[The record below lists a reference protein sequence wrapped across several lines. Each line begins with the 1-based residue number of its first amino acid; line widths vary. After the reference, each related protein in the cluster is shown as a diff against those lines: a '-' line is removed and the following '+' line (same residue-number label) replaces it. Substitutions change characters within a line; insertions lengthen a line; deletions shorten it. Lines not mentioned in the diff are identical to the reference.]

1 MAKSKAPAA
10 PAAKNGGAGQDSGE
24 NGDKNG
30 ITDGDDK
37 PIRNLYLVDGSGYL
51 FRAYHALPPMNR
63 PDGTPINAVYGF
75 CRMLVADLLDKPEV
89 DHVAMIL
96 DSSEVTFRN
105 KIYDKYKANRPPPPE
120 DLIPQFPLIREAAR
134 AFNLTVCELDGYEAD
149 DLIATYARLAVEAG
163 ATCTIVSSDKDLMQL
178 IRPGVEMMDP
188 IKKIKLGP
196 EAVMEKFGVTPDK
209 VVDVQ
214 ALIGDSVDN
223 VPGVPGIGPTAA
235 AASINKFGS
244 LDNLLEAVKDPE
256 KFAASFK
263 ADADAAESTVLKLL
277 GRPCKLAPTSKDL
290 GAILFDE
297 LKIPGAQRDK
307 KGNWDI
313 GNDALRGLS
322 AAHKVIPLIIE
333 CREKARA
340 ASAAAGWAEKIDKN
354 RELAKTSRELV
365 ELRDDVP
372 VPASPDSFDKKKPD
386 PNILLPWLKRQ
397 DFKSLL
403 TRFTGELGEA
413 TAPVEPT
420 PSAPRPAPPA
430 TPPKPAPAAQVKTNQ
445 PFTPTDY
452 ELIQDETALDAW
464 VAEAT
469 RAGTVA
475 FDCETDALD
484 ANNAKLVGVSMA
496 LLEGPWGNVNS
507 VRRRAAYLPLGHRE
521 PAGEA
526 QGALDLA
533 GSGTANAGE
542 GKLLAGQIP
551 LKTAVAKLKPLLE
564 DASVLKVGQ
573 NIKYD
578 MCIFRGLG
586 VEIGPVDDTMLLS
599 FVLDAGKHDHGMD
612 DLAKLYLGQ
621 DTIKFSDVAG
631 SGAKQ
636 VGFDRVPID
645 KARDYAAEDADV
657 TMQLWAQFKPRLA
670 QEQMVGVYETIE
682 RPLIPVLLGMEQ
694 AGIKI
699 DARRLKALSSD
710 FEKRML
716 ELEQELHKLAGRP
729 FNVGSPKQLGEI
741 LFDEQKLPGGRRNKN
756 GSWATDVSILEDLAA
771 QGHALPVKIMEHRQ
785 ISKLKGTYTDA
796 LVRELDAKTGR
807 VHTSYQM
814 TGAAT
819 GRLASTDPNLQNIPV
834 RTEEG
839 RKIRQAFIAEA
850 GHKLLSADYSQIEL
864 RLLAH
869 VADIASLKEA
879 FARGD
884 DIHAITASEMFGVPV
899 KGMDP
904 LVRRRA
910 KAINFGIIYGI
921 SAFGLA
927 NQLGIG
933 QQEAREYIA
942 KYFQRYP
949 GIRDYM
955 ETTKA
960 YARKNGYVKTPFG
973 RKIHLKYIADKS
985 QGMRA
990 FAERAAINAPLQGGA
1005 ADIIKRAM
1013 IRLPPAL
1020 RAARLKSRMLL
1031 QVHDEL
1037 LFEVPD
1043 KEIDKTKDVAR
1054 KVMEG
1059 AATLSVPLVVD
1070 TGVGDNWAAAH

>member
-1 MAKSKAPAA
+1 MARTKATAA
-10 PAAKNGGAGQDSGE
+10 ALAANGNSTGTAA
-24 NGDKNG
+24 
-30 ITDGDDK
+30 TAGDDK
-37 PIRNLYLVDGSGYL
+37 PIRHLYLVDGSGYL
-51 FRAYHALPPMNR
+51 FRAYHALPPMTR

-89 DHVAMIL
+89 DHIAMIL

-105 KIYDKYKANRPPPPE
+105 QIYDKYKANRPPPPE

-134 AFNLTVCELDGYEAD
+134 AFNVTVCELDGFEAD

-178 IRPGVEMMDP
+178 VRPGVEMMDP
-188 IKKIKLGP
+188 IKKTKIGP
-196 EAVMEKFGVTPDK
+196 AEVMEKFGVTPDK
-209 VVDVQ
+209 VVEVQ
-214 ALIGDSVDN
+214 ALAGDSTDN
-223 VPGVPGIGPTAA
+223 VPGVPGIGVKTAA
-235 AASINKFGS
+235 QLINEYGD
-244 LDNLLEAVKDPE
+244 LETLLQRAGDIKQPKRREA
-256 KFAASFK
+256 
-263 ADADAAESTVLKLL
+263 LL
-277 GRPCKLAPTSKDL
+277 QNA
-290 GAILFDE
+290 
-297 LKIPGAQRDK
+297 
-307 KGNWDI
+307 
-313 GNDALRGLS
+313 
-322 AAHKVIPLIIE
+322 
-333 CREKARA
+333 
-340 ASAAAGWAEKIDKN
+340 
-354 RELAKTSRELV
+354 ELARISRKLV
-365 ELRDDVP
+365 LLRDDA
-372 VPASPDSFDKKKPD
+372 PAPADPDTFDKRKPD
-386 PNILLPWLKRQ
+386 PNVLLPWLEQ
-397 DFKSLL
+397 QGFKSLL
-403 TRFTGELGEA
+403 QRYRGELGEA
-413 TAPVEPT
+413 SDPVAPAAAPVQPAVPAPT
-420 PSAPRPAPPA
+420 AARPAPA
-430 TPPKPAPAAQVKTNQ
+430 RARSNR
-445 PFTPTDY
+445 PFTQADY
-452 ELIQDETALDAW
+452 ELIQDETALDEW

-469 RAGTVA
+469 KAGVVA

-484 ANNAKLVGVSMA
+484 SNNAGLVGVSLA
-496 LLEGPWGNVNS
+496 LLEGPWGNVDS
-507 VRRRAAYLPLGHRE
+507 TRRRAAYLPLRHRA
-521 PAGEA
+521 PGGEA
-526 QGALDLA
+526 QGTLDL
-533 GSGTANAGE
+533 GGE
-542 GKLLAGQIP
+542 GPASGDGRLLPGQLP
-551 LKTAVAKLKPLLE
+551 LDAAITRLKPLLE
-564 DASVLKVGQ
+564 DPSVLKVGQ

-578 MCIFRGLG
+578 MAVLRRYG

-599 FVLDAGKHDHGMD
+599 FVLDAGSHNHGMD
-612 DLAKLYLGQ
+612 ELAERYLGQ
-621 DTIKFSDVAG
+621 KTIKFSDVAG

-636 VGFDRVPID
+636 VSFDKVPID

-657 TMQLWAQFKPRLA
+657 TLQLWAQFKPRLA
-670 QEQMVGVYETIE
+670 TDHMVTVYETIE

-694 AGIKI
+694 AGIKV
-699 DARRLKALSSD
+699 DAPQLKRLSAEFERR
-710 FEKRML
+710 MG
-716 ELEQELHKLAGRP
+716 ELEGEIHKIAGRE

-785 ISKLKGTYTDA
+785 IAKLKGTYTDA

-839 RKIRQAFIAEA
+839 RKIREAFIAEQ

-933 QQEAREYIA
+933 QPEAREYIA
-942 KYFQRYP
+942 RYFQRYP

-960 YARKNGYVKTPFG
+960 YARKHGYVKTPFG
-973 RKIHLKYIADKS
+973 RKVHLRFINDKS

-990 FAERAAINAPLQGGA
+990 FAERASINAPLQGGA
-1005 ADIIKRAM
+1005 ADIIKKAM
-1013 IRLPPAL
+1013 IRLPGAL
-1020 RAARLKSRMLL
+1020 ASAGLAARMLL

-1037 LFEVPD
+1037 LFEVPVA
-1043 KEIDKTKDVAR
+1043 EIDETRDVTR
-1054 KVMEG
+1054 RVMEG
-1059 AATLSVPLVVD
+1059 AATLSVPLVVE

>member
-10 PAAKNGGAGQDSGE
+10 KAAAKDNGAAPKTAAAKPAA
-24 NGDKNG
+24 NGDN
-30 ITDGDDK
+30 K

-51 FRAYHALPPMNR
+51 FRAYHALPPMTR
-63 PDGTPINAVYGF
+63 PDGVPINAVYGF

-96 DSSEVTFRN
+96 DASEVTFRN
-105 KIYDKYKANRPPPPE
+105 QIYDKYKANRPPPPE
-120 DLIPQFPLIREAAR
+120 DLIPQFPLIREAAK
-134 AFNLTVCELDGYEAD
+134 AFNVTVCELGGYEAD
-149 DLIATYARLAVEAG
+149 DLIATYARMAVEAG

-209 VVDVQ
+209 VAHVQ
-214 ALIGDSVDN
+214 ALAGDSTDN
-223 VPGVPGIGPTAA
+223 VPGVPGIGVKTAA
-235 AASINKFGS
+235 QLINEYGD
-244 LDNLLEAVKDPE
+244 LETLLSRAGEIKQPKRREALQQN
-256 KFAASFK
+256 
-263 ADADAAESTVLKLL
+263 AELARISLKLV
-277 GRPCKLAPTSKDL
+277 T
-290 GAILFDE
+290 
-297 LKIPGAQRDK
+297 
-307 KGNWDI
+307 
-313 GNDALRGLS
+313 
-322 AAHKVIPLIIE
+322 
-333 CREKARA
+333 
-340 ASAAAGWAEKIDKN
+340 
-354 RELAKTSRELV
+354 
-365 ELRDDVP
+365 LRDDVP
-372 VPASPDSFDKKKPD
+372 APADPDSFDKRKPD
-386 PNILLPWLKRQ
+386 PNVLLPWLEQ
-397 DFKSLL
+397 QGFKSLL
-403 TRFTGELGEA
+403 ARYTGELGEA
-413 TAPVEPT
+413 TAPVAPAAPAAKPAPESKPAPT
-420 PSAPRPAPPA
+420 APRP
-430 TPPKPAPAAQVKTNQ
+430 KSNQ
-445 PFTPTDY
+445 PFTAADY
-452 ELIQDETALDAW
+452 ELITDEKALDEW
-464 VAEAT
+464 IAEAT
-469 RAGTVA
+469 KAGTVA

-484 ANNAKLVGVSMA
+484 AQNGGLVGVSLA
-496 LLEGPWGNVNS
+496 LLDGPWANVNS
-507 VRRRAAYLPLGHRE
+507 TKRRAAYVPLGHRT

-526 QGALDLA
+526 QGALDLTGDGGAKDA
-533 GSGTANAGE
+533 GS
-542 GKLLAGQIP
+542 LLPGQIP
-551 LKTAVAKLKPLLE
+551 LKQAIAKLKPLLE
-564 DASVLKVGQ
+564 DPATLKVGQ

-578 MCIFRGLG
+578 MCVFRQHGIE
-586 VEIGPVDDTMLLS
+586 VGPVDDTMLLS
-599 FVLDAGKHDHGMD
+599 FVLDAGKHNHGMD
-612 DLAKLYLGQ
+612 DLAKLYLGH

-636 VGFDRVPID
+636 VGFDKVPID

-657 TMQLWAQFKPRLA
+657 TMQLWAQFKPRLVH
-670 QEQMVGVYETIE
+670 EHMVGVYETIE

-694 AGIKI
+694 AGIKV
-699 DARRLKALSSD
+699 DAPQLRKLSSE

-716 ELEQELHKLAGRP
+716 DLEQELHKLAGRP

-785 ISKLKGTYTDA
+785 IAKLKGTYTDA

-807 VHTSYQM
+807 IHTSYQM

-879 FARGD
+879 FERGD

-933 QQEAREYIA
+933 QPEARDYIA
-942 KYFQRYP
+942 KYFLRYP

-955 ETTKA
+955 ERTKD

-973 RKIHLKYIADKS
+973 RKIHLKYINEKA

-1005 ADIIKRAM
+1005 ADIIKKAM
-1013 IRLPPAL
+1013 IKLPDAL
-1020 RAARLKSRMLL
+1020 KAAKLKGRMLL

-1043 KEIDKTKDVAR
+1043 KEIDKTKEVTR

-1059 AATLSVPLVVD
+1059 AATLSVPLVVE

>member
-1 MAKSKAPAA
+1 MARTKATAA
-10 PAAKNGGAGQDSGE
+10 ALAANGNSTGAAA
-24 NGDKNG
+24 
-30 ITDGDDK
+30 TAGDDK
-37 PIRNLYLVDGSGYL
+37 PIRHLYLVDGSGYL
-51 FRAYHALPPMNR
+51 FRAYHALPPMTR

-89 DHVAMIL
+89 DHIAMIL
-96 DSSEVTFRN
+96 DSSEITFRN
-105 KIYDKYKANRPPPPE
+105 QIYDKYKANRPPPPE

-134 AFNLTVCELDGYEAD
+134 AFNVTVCELDGFEAD

-178 IRPGVEMMDP
+178 VRPGVEMMDP
-188 IKKIKLGP
+188 IKKTKIGP
-196 EAVMEKFGVTPDK
+196 AEVMEKFGVTPDK
-209 VVDVQ
+209 VVEVQ
-214 ALIGDSVDN
+214 ALAGDSTDN
-223 VPGVPGIGPTAA
+223 VPGVPGIGVKTAA
-235 AASINKFGS
+235 QLINEYGD
-244 LDNLLEAVKDPE
+244 LETLL
-256 KFAASFK
+256 
-263 ADADAAESTVLKLL
+263 
-277 GRPCKLAPTSKDL
+277 
-290 GAILFDE
+290 
-297 LKIPGAQRDK
+297 
-307 KGNWDI
+307 
-313 GNDALRGLS
+313 
-322 AAHKVIPLIIE
+322 
-333 CREKARA
+333 ARA
-340 ASAAAGWAEKIDKN
+340 GEIKQPKRREALLQNA
-354 RELAKTSRELV
+354 ELARISRKLV
-365 ELRDDVP
+365 LLRDDA
-372 VPASPDSFDKKKPD
+372 PAPADPDTFDKRKPD
-386 PNILLPWLKRQ
+386 PNVLLPWLEQ
-397 DFKSLL
+397 QGFKSLL
-403 TRFTGELGEA
+403 QRYRGELGEA
-413 TAPVEPT
+413 SDPVAPAAAPVQPAVPAPT
-420 PSAPRPAPPA
+420 AARPAPA
-430 TPPKPAPAAQVKTNQ
+430 RARSNR
-445 PFTPTDY
+445 PFTQADY
-452 ELIQDETALDAW
+452 ELIQDETALDEW

-469 RAGTVA
+469 RAGVVA

-484 ANNAKLVGVSMA
+484 SNNSGLVGVSLA
-496 LLEGPWGNVNS
+496 LLEGPWGNVDS
-507 VRRRAAYLPLGHRE
+507 TRRRAAYLPLRHRA
-521 PAGEA
+521 PGGEA
-526 QGALDLA
+526 QGTLDL
-533 GSGTANAGE
+533 GGE
-542 GKLLAGQIP
+542 GPASGDGRLLPGQLP
-551 LKTAVAKLKPLLE
+551 LDAAIARLKPLLE
-564 DASVLKVGQ
+564 DPSVLKVGQ

-578 MCIFRGLG
+578 MAVLRRYG

-599 FVLDAGKHDHGMD
+599 FVLDAGSHNHGMD
-612 DLAKLYLGQ
+612 ELAERYLGQ
-621 DTIKFSDVAG
+621 KTIKFSDVAG

-636 VGFDRVPID
+636 VSFDKVPID

-670 QEQMVGVYETIE
+670 TDHMVTVYETIE
-682 RPLIPVLLGMEQ
+682 RPLIPVLLGMER
-694 AGIKI
+694 AGIKV
-699 DARRLKALSSD
+699 DAPQLRRLSAD
-710 FEKRML
+710 FEKRL
-716 ELEQELHKLAGRP
+716 GELEGEIHRIAGRE

-785 ISKLKGTYTDA
+785 IAKLKGTYTDA

-839 RKIRQAFIAEA
+839 RKIREAFIAEQ

-933 QQEAREYIA
+933 QPEAREYIA
-942 KYFQRYP
+942 RYFQRYP

-960 YARKNGYVKTPFG
+960 YARQHGYVKTPFG
-973 RKIHLKYIADKS
+973 RKVHLRFINDKS

-990 FAERAAINAPLQGGA
+990 FAERASINAPLQGGA
-1005 ADIIKRAM
+1005 ADIIKKAM
-1013 IRLPPAL
+1013 IRLPGAL
-1020 RAARLKSRMLL
+1020 ATAGLAARMLL

-1037 LFEVPD
+1037 LFEVPEA
-1043 KEIDKTKDVAR
+1043 EIDETKETAR
-1054 KVMEG
+1054 RVMEG
-1059 AATLSVPLVVD
+1059 AATLSVPLVVE

>member
-10 PAAKNGGAGQDSGE
+10 AAAQNG
-24 NGDKNG
+24 N
-30 ITDGDDK
+30 GDDK

-63 PDGTPINAVYGF
+63 PDGTPINAVFGF

-89 DHVAMIL
+89 DHIAMIL
-96 DSSEVTFRN
+96 DAGEVTFRN
-105 KIYDKYKANRPPPPE
+105 EIYDKYKANRPPPPE

-134 AFNLTVCELDGYEAD
+134 AFNITVCELKGYEAD

-188 IKKIKLGP
+188 IKKTKLGP

-214 ALIGDSVDN
+214 ALAGDSTDN
-223 VPGVPGIGPTAA
+223 VPGVPGIGVKTAA
-235 AASINKFGS
+235 QLINEYGD
-244 LDNLLEAVKDPE
+244 LETLLKRAGEIKQPKRREA
-256 KFAASFK
+256 
-263 ADADAAESTVLKLL
+263 LL
-277 GRPCKLAPTSKDL
+277 AN
-290 GAILFDE
+290 A
-297 LKIPGAQRDK
+297 
-307 KGNWDI
+307 
-313 GNDALRGLS
+313 
-322 AAHKVIPLIIE
+322 
-333 CREKARA
+333 
-340 ASAAAGWAEKIDKN
+340 
-354 RELAKTSRELV
+354 ELARISRKLV
-365 ELRDDVP
+365 TLRDDVP
-372 VPASPDSFDKKKPD
+372 TPAEPEAFDKRKPD
-386 PNILLPWLKRQ
+386 PNVLLPWLEQ
-397 DFKSLL
+397 QGFKSLL
-403 TRFTGELGEA
+403 ARFTGELGEA
-413 TAPVEPT
+413 TSPVAP
-420 PSAPRPAPPA
+420 AARRPAKTALPA
-430 TPPKPAPAAQVKTNQ
+430 AEPKPAPAAAPKSNQ
-445 PFTPTDY
+445 PFTAADY
-452 ELIQDETALDAW
+452 ELIQDEKALDEW

-469 RAGTVA
+469 RAGVVA

-484 ANNAKLVGVSMA
+484 SNNAGLVGVSLA

-507 VRRRAAYLPLGHRE
+507 TRRRAAYLPISHRA
-521 PAGEA
+521 PGGEA
-526 QGALDLA
+526 QGALDLRRRRQA
-533 GSGTANAGE
+533 KDDA
-542 GKLLAGQIP
+542 GKLLPGQLP
-551 LKTAVAKLKPLLE
+551 LKTVIDKLKPLLE
-564 DASVLKVGQ
+564 DPAVLKVGQ

-578 MCIFRGLG
+578 MCVFRRHG

-599 FVLDAGKHDHGMD
+599 FVLDAGKHNHGMD

-621 DTIKFSDVAG
+621 ETIKFSDVAG

-636 VGFDRVPID
+636 VSFDKVPID

-657 TMQLWAQFKPRLA
+657 TLQLWARFKPRLA
-670 QEQMVGVYETIE
+670 SEHMVGMYETIE
-682 RPLIPVLLGMEQ
+682 RPLIPVLLGMET

-699 DARRLKALSSD
+699 DAPRLRTLSAE

-716 ELEQELHKLAGRP
+716 ELEQEIHKIAGRP

-741 LFDEQKLPGGRRNKN
+741 LFDEQNLPGGKRNKN

-839 RKIRQAFIAEA
+839 RKIRQAFIAEQ

-869 VADIASLKEA
+869 VADLASLKEA

-942 KYFQRYP
+942 KYFLRYP

-955 ETTKA
+955 ETTKE

-973 RKIHLKYIADKS
+973 RKIHLRFINDKS

-1020 RAARLKSRMLL
+1020 KAARLKSRMLL